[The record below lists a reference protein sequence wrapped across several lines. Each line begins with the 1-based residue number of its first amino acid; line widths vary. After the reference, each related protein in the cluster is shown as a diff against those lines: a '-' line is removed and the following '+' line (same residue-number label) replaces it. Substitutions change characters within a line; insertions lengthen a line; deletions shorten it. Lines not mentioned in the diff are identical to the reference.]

1 MNSTPKRWLSRLAAT
16 AVLLA
21 VAACATPTVLNTQ
34 WSNPSFSAKPMRTI
48 LVVGITKDSSNRRVY
63 EDAMVAQL
71 TARGLKA
78 MPSYGFA
85 PEPGPVPQ
93 EVVQKAI
100 DEFGASGVLLT
111 RVVNVSQSVRVT
123 PGMYMGPPRGM
134 GFSGFYGFY
143 GGMWASSFHSPPT
156 ITVTENVVADTRLF
170 EARDFQIVWTAST
183 TTSTS
188 GSGSTTALLQQFA
201 TLIAR
206 ALAQDGMI

>member
-1 MNSTPKRWLSRLAAT
+1 MNLHHNRWLSRLASV

-21 VAACATPTVLNTQ
+21 VAACAAPTVLNTQ
-34 WSNPSFSAKPMRTI
+34 WSNPSFTSKPMRKI

-71 TARGLKA
+71 NARGVQA

-100 DEFGASGVLLT
+100 DDFGASGVLLT
-111 RVVNVSQSVRVT
+111 RVVNVSQTVRVT
-123 PGMYMGPPRGM
+123 PGMYMGPPRSM
-134 GFSGFYGFY
+134 GFQGFHGFYS
-143 GGMWASSFHSPPT
+143 GMWATSFHSPPT

-188 GSGSTTALLQQFA
+188 GSSSTTSLLQQFA
-201 TLIAR
+201 TLIATT
-206 ALAQDGMI
+206 LAQDGMI